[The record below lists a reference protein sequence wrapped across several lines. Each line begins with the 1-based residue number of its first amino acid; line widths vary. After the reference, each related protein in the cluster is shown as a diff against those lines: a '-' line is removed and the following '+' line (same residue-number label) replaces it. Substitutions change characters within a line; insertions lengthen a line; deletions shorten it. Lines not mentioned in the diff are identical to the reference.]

1 MSALNGKAILILATN
16 GFEQSELELP
26 QTRLK
31 EAGADV
37 HVASLEPGEIKGWDN
52 KNWGRAVNVDKTLD
66 EVDVASY
73 DALVLPGG
81 QMNPDTLRGDKNALA
96 LIKAFFDQGK
106 VVAAVCHAPWLLIDT
121 GIAKA
126 RKVTSYKTI
135 KQDLINAGLEMRDF
149 LAFGELGDLLLVD
162 LLDDVHGS
170 LHGRCRVCSRGRY
183 GALFSVES
191 RRIAAISGQAGSIPI
206 ARDGVS
212 CGFSVE
218 THMRQSSSPAPFPRM
233 RPISDARSVWEG
245 SGG

>member
-1 MSALNGKAILILATN
+1 MSALNGKSILILATN

-81 QMNPDTLRGDKNALA
+81 QMNPDTLRGDENALA

-135 KQDLINAGLEMRDF
+135 KQDLINAGAQWEDAEVVTDKGVITSRMPDDLP
-149 LAFGELGDLLLVD
+149 AFI
-162 LLDDVHGS
+162 
-170 LHGRCRVCSRGRY
+170 
-183 GALFSVES
+183 AKIVEEIQEGKH
-191 RRIAAISGQAGSIPI
+191 RRQAA
-206 ARDGVS
+206 
-212 CGFSVE
+212 
-218 THMRQSSSPAPFPRM
+218 
-233 RPISDARSVWEG
+233 
-245 SGG
+245 

>member
-52 KNWGRAVNVDKTLD
+52 KNWGRAVNVDKILG

-81 QMNPDTLRGDKNALA
+81 QMNPDTLRGDENALA

-135 KQDLINAGLEMRDF
+135 KQDLINAGAQWEDAAVVTDNGVITSRMPDDLP
-149 LAFGELGDLLLVD
+149 AFIAKIIEELQEGK
-162 LLDDVHGS
+162 H
-170 LHGRCRVCSRGRY
+170 
-183 GALFSVES
+183 S
-191 RRIAAISGQAGSIPI
+191 RRAA
-206 ARDGVS
+206 
-212 CGFSVE
+212 
-218 THMRQSSSPAPFPRM
+218 
-233 RPISDARSVWEG
+233 
-245 SGG
+245 